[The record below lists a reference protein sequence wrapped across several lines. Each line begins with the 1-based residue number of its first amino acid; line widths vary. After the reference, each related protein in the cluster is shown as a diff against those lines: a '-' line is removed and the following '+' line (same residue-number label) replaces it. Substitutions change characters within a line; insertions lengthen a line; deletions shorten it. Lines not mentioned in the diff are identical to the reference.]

1 MTAPRPLRARPAAVA
16 EMLHTLVGI
25 PSVNPTLVPG
35 GAGERDVARWLS
47 AACAQLGLVVTEEEV
62 APGRPNVIAVLP
74 GADPR
79 RGRRLLL
86 NGHTDTVG
94 TGGMEAPFTPVLRGD
109 RLYGRGSDD
118 MKGGLAAILG
128 GVAAVLDAG
137 VRPLGDV
144 LLTFV
149 VDEEDASIGTA
160 AVAQTYAADAAI
172 VTESTGLRIC
182 LAHKGFA
189 WVTITTH
196 GRAAH
201 GSDHAAGID
210 AIMHMGRV
218 LSGLERLERDVL
230 PRRAH
235 PLLGRPSLH
244 ASAITGGE
252 GLSTYPPTCRLLME
266 RRMLPDETSD
276 DVRAEMEALLASLR
290 DEDPRFRASV
300 DVTLSR
306 PGLEVSRDV
315 PIARALRDAL
325 VRCAGIE
332 PQYVGQGAW
341 YDAALLAQAGIP
353 TVIFGPSGGG
363 AHAAV
368 EYVDVPSVITCAQVL
383 AHTIVD
389 FCGVGALPA

>member
-1 MTAPRPLRARPAAVA
+1 MTAPPSVHVRSAVIV
-16 EMLHTLVGI
+16 EMLQTLVRI

-35 GAGERDVARWLS
+35 GAGERDIAECLA
-47 AACAQLGLVVTEEEV
+47 AACSRLGLVVSQEEV
-62 APGRPNVIAVLP
+62 APGRPNVIAILP
-74 GADPR
+74 GADPGQ
-79 RGRRLLL
+79 GRRLLL

-94 TGGMEAPFTPVLRGD
+94 TGGMDAPFTPLLRGD
-109 RLYGRGSDD
+109 RLFGRGSDD
-118 MKGGLAAILG
+118 MKGGLAAMIG

-137 VRPLGDV
+137 VRPTGDV

-189 WVTITTH
+189 WVMITTQ

-252 GLSTYPPTCRLLME
+252 GPSTYPPTCRLLLE
-266 RRMLPDETSD
+266 RRMLPDETPE
-276 DVRAEMEALLASLR
+276 DVRTEMETLLAPLR
-290 DEDPRFRASV
+290 ADPRFRATV

-306 PGLEVSRDV
+306 PGLEVARDV

-332 PQYVGQGAW
+332 PEYVGQGAW

-353 TVIFGPSGGG
+353 TVIFGPSGSG
-363 AHAAV
+363 AHAVV

-383 AHTIVD
+383 AQTIVD
-389 FCGVGALPA
+389 FCGVSAVRT